1 MLTSLIRK
9 VNDTIARIR
18 TLLGAAVT
26 WMLLASAVVS
36 AVVAEVG
43 TDIPWVAEWGGQVVV
58 WIGQVVVWIGT
69 AIAIVRF
76 VSPAAKD
83 DRGLT

>member
-1 MLTSLIRK
+1 

-18 TLLGAAVT
+18 TLAGAAVT

-58 WIGQVVVWIGT
+58 WIGT